1 MEESRGRSG
10 LRHALG
16 GALST
21 PDLQRLQLGWVT
33 SAVAGWV
40 VFIALAVHAYDVG
53 RVAAGEAVVNEGDY
67 GDRFYV
73 VVQGSLDVTGE
84 RGASAALGVGNL
96 FDEIALLDDVP
107 RTATVTAHD
116 DCLLYALDRESFLRA
131 VSSHAFAARAARDVA
146 LERLAQVPVA

>member
-1 MEESRGRSG
+1 MIV
-10 LRHALG
+10 
-16 GALST
+16 GAGQVV
-21 PDLQRLQLGWVT
+21 QRDPNDVERCEPGWVT

>member
-33 SAVAGWV
+33 SAVGGWV
-40 VFIALAVHAYDVG
+40 AFIALAVHAYDVG

-84 RGASAALGVGNL
+84 RGASAALGVGDF

-107 RTATVTAHD
+107 CAATVTAHD

-131 VSSHAFAARAARDVA
+131 VSSHAFAARAARGVA